1 MKTKWFQ
8 HLHTPEDRKKFRDA
22 VENSKY
28 VLDRL
33 QEICYNSIQEAE
45 KSSPNDY
52 TKTSWPF
59 YQADKVGY
67 VRALKE
73 IVSLLQLDPEEK

>member
-8 HLHTPEDRKKFRDA
+8 HLQDPEDRKKFRDS

-33 QEICYNSIQEAE
+33 KEICYNSIQEVE
-45 KSSPNDY
+45 KSSTEDY
-52 TKTSWPF
+52 RKASWAF

-67 VRALKE
+67 VRALRD
-73 IVSLLQLDPEEK
+73 IISLLQLDPEEK